1 MEQVEIKNLDIMNGI
16 SEMTQIEVCIDSIES
31 AIASQKGGAQRVE
44 LCDNLFEG
52 GTTPSAGC
60 IQVVRRNI
68 DIDLYVMIRP
78 RGGDFLYS
86 DLEFEIMKQ
95 DIEFAKTA
103 GADGVVFGLLNP
115 DGAIDKRRTAELIQ
129 LARPLGVT
137 FHRAFDMTPDPFQAL
152 DDLLELGVD
161 RLLTSGQEATAFEGA
176 ELIGELVKK
185 AGKKMSIMAGGG
197 ISAKNIGKIRNATG
211 CQEFHV
217 TGRMPQRSGMTY
229 IKEGVYMGG
238 ELRMDEYVNTFTQ
251 SSAIMAI
258 RGKVQ
263 C

>member
-1 MEQVEIKNLDIMNGI
+1 MIDF
-16 SEMTQIEVCIDSIES
+16 SEMIQFEVCIDSIES

-60 IQVVRRNI
+60 IQIVRRNI

-95 DIEFAKTA
+95 DIEIAKTS
-103 GADGVVFGLLNP
+103 GANGVVFGLLNA
-115 DGAIDKRRTAELIQ
+115 DGTIDKKRTAELIQ

-137 FHRAFDMTPDPFQAL
+137 FHRAFDVTQDPYQAL
-152 DDLLELGVD
+152 NDLLDLGVD

-185 AGKKMSIMAGGG
+185 AESKISIMAGGG
-197 ISAKNIGKIRNATG
+197 ITERNISRIKDITG
-211 CQEFHV
+211 CGEFHV
-217 TGRMPQRSGMTY
+217 TGRAPKRSDMTF

-238 ELRMDEYVNTFTQ
+238 ELRMDEYANTFTH
-251 SSAIMAI
+251 SDMIAAI
-258 RGKVQ
+258 RNKVQ
-263 C
+263 R

>member
-1 MEQVEIKNLDIMNGI
+1 MEQVEIKNLNKMNGI
-16 SEMTQIEVCIDSIES
+16 SEKTQIEVCIDSIES

-60 IQVVRRNI
+60 IQVVRKNI
-68 DIDLYVMIRP
+68 DIELFVMIRP

-86 DLEFEIMKQ
+86 DLELEIMKQ
-95 DIEFAKTA
+95 DIEFAKA
-103 GADGVVFGLLNP
+103 SGADGVVFGLLNP
-115 DGAIDKRRTAELIQ
+115 DGTIDKKRTAELIQ

-137 FHRAFDMTPDPFQAL
+137 FHRAFDMTPDPIQAL
-152 DDLLELGVD
+152 DDLLDLGVD

-176 ELIGELVKK
+176 DLIGELVKK
-185 AGKKMSIMAGGG
+185 AGDKMSIMVGGG
-197 ISAKNIGKIRNATG
+197 ISEKNISKIKNITG
-211 CQEFHV
+211 CREFHV
-217 TGRMPQRSGMTY
+217 TGRMPKRSEMTY

-238 ELRMDEYVNTFTQ
+238 ELRLDEYVNTFTR
-251 SSAIMAI
+251 SSAIAAI
-258 RGKVQ
+258 RGKVH